1 MRTTMIVIAT
11 LGAAALPGCL
21 VETRRSPG
29 HARVET
35 VIEVEHTYTYF
46 PSAHAYFCEETDEW
60 WIIEGGA
67 WTMRRSRPV
76 NIIITRETPWVVVN
90 IRGSRPNVRF
100 QEHARSYPS
109 HWRPEKDK
117 GPPPGRGWD
126 RRDGDD
132 RKADDGRRGDD
143 RREDD
148 GKRAAANQRAEDDR
162 RKASEKRADD
172 DRKAAAG
179 NRADADRKA
188 AALKRVRDEKETADL
203 KRAHDD
209 KRAADEK
216 RAHDEKKAADLK
228 RAHDEKKAAD
238 EKRADDERKD
248 AGKKNGKGGKKDP
261 DEKHGDDE

>member
-132 RKADDGRRGDD
+132 RKGDDGRRGDDARKGDDRKGGDD

-216 RAHDEKKAADLK
+216 RA
-228 RAHDEKKAAD
+228 
-238 EKRADDERKD
+238 DDERKD